1 VARRE
6 GGTLFPIAATETNE
20 KGASVIMAKARKGK
34 KIEARRKREY
44 TLRGV
49 PLPKLK
55 ELELSELAKLLPAR
69 ARRSIRR
76 GFNADQQQFL
86 NVLQSA
92 PPGKVVRTHCRD
104 VLVLPAHVGRRVAI
118 HNGKE
123 FKEIEVRPEMIGHY
137 FGEFA
142 LTRRFEKHSGPGV
155 GATRSSKFM
164 PLK

>member
-1 VARRE
+1 M
-6 GGTLFPIAATETNE
+6 P
-20 KGASVIMAKARKGK
+20 KGRKTRK
-34 KIEARRKREY
+34 VELRKKREF
-44 TLRGV
+44 TLRGRT
-49 PLPKLK
+49 LP
-55 ELELSELAKLLPAR
+55 ELQEMSIAQLALLLPAR

-76 GFNADQQQFL
+76 GFNSEQQTFLEKIRQQPKDQTL
-86 NVLQSA
+86 
-92 PPGKVVRTHCRD
+92 RTHVRD
-104 VLVLPAHVGRRVAI
+104 AMVLPDHVGHRVAV

-137 FGEFA
+137 YGEFA